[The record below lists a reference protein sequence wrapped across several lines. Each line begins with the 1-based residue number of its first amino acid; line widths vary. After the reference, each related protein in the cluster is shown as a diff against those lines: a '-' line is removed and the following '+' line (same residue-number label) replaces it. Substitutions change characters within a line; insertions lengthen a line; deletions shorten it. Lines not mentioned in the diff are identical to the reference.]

1 MCSLLSPYAILFY
14 ISVLYKSLLISQL
27 ETRQLLPLFV
37 HRRTISRRF
46 NCYCTWFS
54 LLLVM
59 VYDTLLYGFDTMAYD
74 FYYRVQKCKVRFTL
88 ELTRRCIAM
97 IISFYILSH
106 LNMFKQFKLEKCS
119 KYDITARGGRFG
131 LLDASN

>member
-1 MCSLLSPYAILFY
+1 
-14 ISVLYKSLLISQL
+14 
-27 ETRQLLPLFV
+27 
-37 HRRTISRRF
+37 
-46 NCYCTWFS
+46 
-54 LLLVM
+54 M

-106 LNMFKQFKLEKCS
+106 LNMFKQFKLEKYS